1 MIPESPYRS
10 VALEQI
16 QQRSTSPLGML
27 FLHVPVRPP
36 SVPAQQ
42 GEATTRTCDET
53 TYDGRSSLDCVD
65 DDD

>member
-1 MIPESPYRS
+1 
-10 VALEQI
+10 
-16 QQRSTSPLGML
+16 LGML